1 MNSPVQQIKER
12 LSIEEIV
19 SSYIKLDRA
28 GANLKAKCPFHNEKT
43 PSFFVSPDRGS
54 YYCFGCGA
62 SGDIF
67 TFVEEFEGLDF
78 KGALKLL
85 ADRAGIQL
93 TAYNKENKEA
103 DNEKE
108 KLYLAMEEATKF
120 FENNLK
126 SNKQA
131 EEYLKSRG
139 LEEKTIKD
147 FRIGFAKLDWRELC
161 FYLQKK
167 GFSDIE
173 IEKAGLAKKTEKAKS
188 ADGGSPDPQSGFRG
202 MYDRFRG
209 RIMFPIS
216 DSSGRIIAFSGRL
229 FADDLSADRQV
240 VSQAKYLNSPETP
253 IFSKS
258 SVLYGLDKA
267 KESIRKNNFSIVV
280 EGQFDLILSHQA
292 GFKNTVA
299 TSGTALVDSYKS
311 EDDTINNLGLISRLS
326 QNIIFIF
333 DSDKAGFAASM
344 RTVPIVLKKLELYD
358 MNVKATQIPEGMDP
372 ADLISKKGPDAW
384 REVIRNSKHI
394 IELLVDNY
402 KLLNKNN
409 DVLKSKL
416 YINDKIIPYLA
427 FINNPVKKS
436 HFISLISNNSGISE
450 NDIRERLKKIEQ
462 EFKYEKKEIE
472 EAEESLK
479 QIYRKDY
486 ILRKLLG
493 IILWQKTLK
502 IQNLNADGLLKE
514 IAEIFKITID
524 EVLEKAKENKQDL
537 IFEAEVFY
545 GGDADIKKDSVEL
558 LSNLKEEY
566 LKEELATKM
575 RELNIAERDGDME
588 KSKKFLKECQVLN
601 KRIQDIKN
609 GRLNSNFL

>member
-1 MNSPVQQIKER
+1 MNSPVEQIKER
-12 LSIEEIV
+12 LSIEEVV

-28 GANLKAKCPFHNEKT
+28 GANLKAKCPFCNEKT

-85 ADRAGIQL
+85 AERAGVTL
-93 TAYNKENKEA
+93 ERYSKEEGESIS
-103 DNEKE
+103 EKE
-108 KLYLAMEEATKF
+108 RLYKAMEESTLY

-126 SNKQA
+126 DNKDA
-131 EEYLKSRG
+131 IGYLKSRG
-139 LEEKTIKD
+139 LTEKSIKD
-147 FRIGFAKLDWRELC
+147 FNIGFAKDDWRTL
-161 FYLQKK
+161 YSHLKTK
-167 GFSDIE
+167 GFTDNE
-173 IEKAGLAKKTEKAKS
+173 IERAGLAKKPDQEAGKQNKA
-188 ADGGSPDPQSGFRG
+188 

-209 RIMFPIS
+209 RIMFPIA

-229 FADDLSADRQV
+229 FVDDGKS
-240 VSQAKYLNSPETP
+240 AKYLNSPETP

-258 SVLYGLDKA
+258 AVLYGLDKA

-299 TSGTALVDSYKS
+299 TSGTALVDSDKL
-311 EDDTINNLGLISRLS
+311 EDNTINNLGLISRLS

>member
-167 GFSDIE
+167 GFSD
-173 IEKAGLAKKTEKAKS
+173 
-188 ADGGSPDPQSGFRG
+188 
-202 MYDRFRG
+202 
-209 RIMFPIS
+209 MFPIS
-216 DSSGRIIAFSGRL
+216 DFSGRIIAFSGRL

-299 TSGTALVDSYKS
+299 TSGTALVDSDKL
-311 EDDTINNLGLISRLS
+311 EDNTINNLGLISRLS